1 MSVLVFS
8 HEQDVDGV
16 FSAAILRIAF
26 PSCQVFLT
34 NYGLDRMTMVA
45 QTIESQMLE
54 PPGTIII
61 ADVGVNEESYAPVLQ
76 ALQKSKEKGWKN
88 IWLDHHVW
96 ANKPRQD
103 LEQVCELTIYHAEKD
118 GIKKCASELCAERF
132 VPENRLALQLAAIAH
147 RTDFPDSAKFPIPPL
162 TALISYYLGFPD
174 LRSRLYD
181 VILGSVVKGILWNSE
196 MQADVM
202 DAFRLIEDSIARSI
216 AAMIQKEFSVVL
228 LPEGNTRQVRIA
240 IARSEAFVNRSVL
253 LGKIMDDTGV
263 HVAVGYTE
271 DGKVSIRKKDDAPQ
285 GIDCSKIALEFKEG
299 GGHVGAAGGFL
310 NTDPQKDGS
319 DAVVSEII
327 DALQSYFSK
336 LAAAAVAADN
346 TTVTVTNAKGGGRS
360 SINDNDDDTHNTG
373 TKNNSSSNTSTATS

>member
-1 MSVLVFS
+1 
-8 HEQDVDGV
+8 
-16 FSAAILRIAF
+16 
-26 PSCQVFLT
+26 
-34 NYGLDRMTMVA
+34 
-45 QTIESQMLE
+45 
-54 PPGTIII
+54 
-61 ADVGVNEESYAPVLQ
+61 
-76 ALQKSKEKGWKN
+76 
-88 IWLDHHVW
+88 LDHHVW
-96 ANKPRQD
+96 PNKPIKD
-103 LEQVCELTIYHAEKD
+103 LEQVCVLTIYHAEKD

-174 LRSRLYD
+174 LRPKLYD
-181 VILGSVVKGILWNSE
+181 VILGSVVKGVLWNSE

-216 AAMIQKEFSVVL
+216 AAMIKREFSVVL
-228 LPEGNTRQVRIA
+228 LPEGNTLQVRVA
-240 IARSEAFVNRSVL
+240 IARSEAFVNRSML

-263 HVAVGYTE
+263 NVAVGYTE

-336 LAAAAVAADN
+336 LAAASATNNTAVTA
-346 TTVTVTNAKGGGRS
+346 TNANGGGRS
-360 SINDNDDDTHNTG
+360 SNNDNDDTHNTG
-373 TKNNSSSNTSTATS
+373 TNNSSITTATS